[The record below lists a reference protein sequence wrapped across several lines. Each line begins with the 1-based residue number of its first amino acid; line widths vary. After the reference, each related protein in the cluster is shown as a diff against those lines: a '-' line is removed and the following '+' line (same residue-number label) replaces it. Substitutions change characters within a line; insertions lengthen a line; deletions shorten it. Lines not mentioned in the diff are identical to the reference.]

1 MNLYQLDAVIEDAIS
16 QGYER
21 YVDEDG
27 VLVDEEGYR
36 QWMEH
41 LQGAVDAK
49 IENIALYIKNLK
61 AEAAAIREEEKELA
75 KRRHRKENH
84 AEWLADYLAGFLRM
98 KQMDKFETA
107 KCAVRFTSS
116 ESVAVTD
123 GDALD
128 AWLSD
133 HDEFLR
139 YAEPTLNKAEL
150 KKYLK
155 QNEVPGAELQ
165 KKKNISIK

>member
-27 VLVDEEGYR
+27 VLVDEEGYKE
-36 QWMEH
+36 WMNRLKAAE
-41 LQGAVDAK
+41 DAK
-49 IENIALYIKNLK
+49 IKNIALYIKNLK
-61 AEAAAIREEEKELA
+61 SEAVAIREEEKALA
-75 KRRHRKENH
+75 GRRHKKEKH
-84 AEWLADYLAGFLRM
+84 SEWLADYLAGFLKM
-98 KQMDKFETA
+98 KGRDKFETTE
-107 KCAVRFTSS
+107 CAVKFTSS

-123 GDALD
+123 KKQLD

-165 KKKNISIK
+165 KKKSISIK